1 MKQFVEFYFPGID
14 CGGRRELQVS
24 SRNVELIKSIPTY
37 ALSCR
42 FFTKDSEENKISFS
56 PRYWFGKE
64 YSNEEFKLKFPQLKN
79 EPDLSSASRIVK
91 TRTGGFYP
99 LGKTDIVVSV

>member
-1 MKQFVEFYFPGID
+1 MKQFLEFYFPGIN
-14 CGGRRELQVS
+14 CGGRKEREFS
-24 SRNVELIKSIPTY
+24 SRNIEVVKSIPTY

-42 FFTKDSEENKISFS
+42 FFEKDKEGNKINYS

-64 YSNEEFKLKFPQLKN
+64 YSNEEFKLKFPQLIN
-79 EPDLSSASRIVK
+79 ETYLLSASRIVK

-99 LGKTDIVVSV
+99 LAKTDIVISI